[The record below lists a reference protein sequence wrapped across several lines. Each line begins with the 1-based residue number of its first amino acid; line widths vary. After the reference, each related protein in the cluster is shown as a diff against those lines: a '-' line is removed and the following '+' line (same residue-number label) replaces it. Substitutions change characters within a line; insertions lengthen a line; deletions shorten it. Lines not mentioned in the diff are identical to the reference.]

1 MKKRLVI
8 GCLSLAFAGSVVQ
21 VAPVSATAAK
31 PTVTV
36 KVTGCDIPEEEQGD
50 DLEFEYLAD
59 QTAGPCKLTAT
70 VKPRSPKRTV
80 VLQRWDDES
89 ETWKDLSKKV
99 TNSKGV
105 TTMEVPDTF
114 AKECLS
120 YDSFKFRVVS
130 KKSGKN
136 RAITGKEFV
145 IAFLSD
151 PESEPCLESLGDD
164 DPSDKADDDFSVDY

>member
-1 MKKRLVI
+1 MMKRLLV
-8 GCLSLAFAGSVVQ
+8 GCMTIAVVGTVVQ
-21 VAPVSATAAK
+21 VSPVSATAAK

-36 KVTGCDIPEEEQGD
+36 KITGCDIPEEEAED

-59 QTAGPCKLTAT
+59 QTVGSCKLTAT

-105 TTMEVPDTF
+105 TSMEVPDTF

-120 YDSFKFRVVS
+120 YDSFKFRVIS
-130 KKSGKN
+130 RKSGKN
-136 RAITGKEFV
+136 KAITGKEFV

-151 PESEPCLESLGDD
+151 PESEPCLESLGED